1 VSRAQREKGKRG
13 EREVANAFKDA
24 GIAARRTAPMQ
35 SQNGAP
41 EADVEVALPDTHLE
55 VKRQETIKIEA
66 WCRQAEAEAP
76 PGASAVVVWR
86 RSDQPWRVTLTL
98 ADYIELRKR
107 AG

>member
-1 VSRAQREKGKRG
+1 MSRAQREKGKRG
-13 EREVANAFKDA
+13 EREVANIFTAA

-41 EADVEVALPDTHLE
+41 EADVEVALPNTHLE

-86 RSDQPWRVTLTL
+86 RSNQPWRVTLSL
-98 ADYIELRKR
+98 DDYIELRKR

>member
-1 VSRAQREKGKRG
+1 MSRAQREKGKLG
-13 EREVANAFKDA
+13 EREVSSIFNAA

-41 EADVEVALPDTHLE
+41 EADVEVALPNTHLE

-86 RSDQPWRVTLTL
+86 RSRQPWRVTLSL
-98 ADYIELRKR
+98 DDYIELRKR
-107 AG
+107 AV

>member
-1 VSRAQREKGKRG
+1 MSRAQREKGKAA
-13 EREVANAFKDA
+13 EREVANVFKAA

-41 EADVEVALPDTHLE
+41 EADVEVALPNTHLE

-66 WCRQAEAEAP
+66 WCRQAEGEAP

-86 RSDQPWRVTLTL
+86 RSAQPWRVTLTL
-98 ADYIELRKR
+98 DDYIELRKR